1 MGVRGKGGAG
11 RGVLRCRRVR
21 GAGCGAD
28 ARGPGAG
35 RSAGTRVRSVS
46 PPSGSR
52 PPLRAGELLVRL
64 TMELPGKRPPC
75 PPPAPA
81 RPSPP
86 GASRTG
92 GGRERRRRGP
102 WSQTR
107 GAGSAPAGCRGAERE
122 LPFPLRS
129 WTRARSLETRAL
141 SRSFFALGGSPRVR
155 AAPREKCAPRGR
167 DKFAAGGG
175 EGICEPGAE
184 PAQTFRGRTP
194 N

>member
-11 RGVLRCRRVR
+11 RGALRCRRVR
-21 GAGCGAD
+21 GAGRGAD

-52 PPLRAGELLVRL
+52 LPLRAGELLGRL

-75 PPPAPA
+75 PSPAPA

-86 GASRTG
+86 GASRAG
-92 GGRERRRRGP
+92 GERERQRRGP
-102 WSQTR
+102 WRQTW
-107 GAGSAPAGCRGAERE
+107 GARSAPTGCRGAERE

-129 WTRARSLETRAL
+129 WTRAWSLETRAL
-141 SRSFFALGGSPRVR
+141 SRSFFALGGSPRAR
-155 AAPREKCAPRGR
+155 AAPREKCAPRGS
-167 DKFAAGGG
+167 DKFAASGG
-175 EGICEPGAE
+175 EGI
-184 PAQTFRGRTP
+184 
-194 N
+194 